1 MAIQEASQYGILGHF
16 LKWEETTPN
25 AVFLRQP
32 RGNTWHEYTWLE
44 VGTKA
49 RRLVARWQALNLDP
63 GSCIAIMSQNC
74 AEWIICDLAIMMGGY
89 VSVPLYANVDAQ
101 TLQAILNH
109 SAAEILIIGKM
120 NPQDWQQI
128 KTAIPASINTFT
140 MLGYE
145 KDQIPTWN
153 EFMAGESKEAAVI
166 YPSLN
171 NLLTII
177 YTSGTTGMPK
187 GVVHTYGTMIK
198 AVEAAQDLV
207 FLNNPNNRFFSYL
220 PLSHAAERGL
230 VEFGAIFSGGSISFV
245 ESLETFAANLQA
257 VQPTHFLGVPRIWE
271 KFQVNIWQ
279 KLPQNRL
286 NLLLNIPIVSYFI
299 RRKIKKAL
307 GLTKAKIL
315 LTGAAPIS
323 PDLLHWFARLGF
335 PIQEAYGMSENFNVC
350 AINPKNQI
358 RIGTVGKIVANQD
371 VKIIPE
377 TQEVIQRADWV
388 MQGYYK
394 EPELTAQTIQEGYLH
409 TGDMGQISED
419 GYLTL
424 LGRVKDIFKTTKGE
438 YIVPLKTEN
447 LFLGLKEV
455 DQACLLGVQYPQP
468 FLVVVLSEYGK
479 KLKKSKLVKKLQAVL
494 EQGNTSLMG
503 YQKVKKVIIVQEEWT
518 PANNLLTPT
527 LKMKRNAIG
536 EKYETNMHHLYDS
549 SEMVIWE

>member
-1 MAIQEASQYGILGHF
+1 MVLQAASQYGILGHF

-32 RGNTWHEYTWLE
+32 LGNTWQEYTWQE
-44 VGTKA
+44 AGTKA
-49 RRLVARWQALNLDP
+49 RQLVARWQEIKLAR
-63 GSCIAIMSQNC
+63 SSRIAILSQNC

-101 TLQAILNH
+101 TLQEILNH
-109 SAAEILIIGKM
+109 SEAGILIIGKL
-120 NPQDWQQI
+120 NSQDWQQI
-128 KTAIPASINTFT
+128 KTAIPADIKTFS
-140 MLGYE
+140 MPGYE
-145 KDQIPTWN
+145 KDLILTWH
-153 EFMAGESKEAAVI
+153 EFVAGGNQKASIV
-166 YPSLN
+166 YPALDDR
-171 NLLTII
+171 LTII
-177 YTSGTTGMPK
+177 YTSGTTGVPK

-207 FLNNPNNRFFSYL
+207 FFNNPGNRFFSYL

-271 KFQVNIWQ
+271 KFQVSIRQ
-279 KLPQNRL
+279 KLPQNKL
-286 NLLLNIPIVSYFI
+286 DLLLKIPIVSYFL

-307 GLTKAKIL
+307 GLNKAIIL

-335 PIQEAYGMSENFNVC
+335 QIQEAYGMSENFNVC
-350 AINPKNQI
+350 TINPKNQI
-358 RIGTVGKIVANQD
+358 RIGTVGKLVANQE

-388 MQGYYK
+388 MQGYFK
-394 EPELTAQTIQEGYLH
+394 EPELTAQTIRQGYLH

-447 LFLGLKEV
+447 LFLAMKEV
-455 DQACLLGVQYPQP
+455 DQVCLLGVKYPQP
-468 FLVVVLSEYGK
+468 FLIVVLSEYGK
-479 KLKKSKLVKKLQAVL
+479 MLEKNKLAEKLQAVL
-494 EQGNTSLMG
+494 EQGNTSLVR
-503 YQKVKKVIIVQEEWT
+503 YQKVKKVIVVQEEWT
-518 PANNLLTPT
+518 HANNLLTPT

-536 EKYETNMHHLYDS
+536 EKYEPKLHHLYYSD
-549 SEMVIWE
+549 EVVTWE